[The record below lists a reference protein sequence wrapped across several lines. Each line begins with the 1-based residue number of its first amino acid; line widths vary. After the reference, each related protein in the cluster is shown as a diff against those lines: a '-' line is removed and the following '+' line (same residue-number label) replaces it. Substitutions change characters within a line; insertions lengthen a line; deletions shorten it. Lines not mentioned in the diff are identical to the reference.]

1 MYEVEVQGI
10 HAGHL
15 PVDFFARQVH
25 FLLLGLLA
33 VAAQG
38 EHHGDGFG
46 ADAGPVQLV

>member
-10 HAGHL
+10 DAGYL
-15 PVDFFARQVH
+15 PVDFFARQVQ
-25 FLLLGLLA
+25 FLLLGLPA

-46 ADAGPVQLV
+46 ANAGPVQLV